1 MRPTYRTVIAR
12 RATFR
17 TTSLSLFWPVMSFG
31 EAQSLRIAENT
42 LCGELAQYS
51 LIVAAQNMGFGQVM
65 VEPVLMQ
72 INYSL
77 NAHTLSVS
85 SCTYRII

>member
-1 MRPTYRTVIAR
+1 
-12 RATFR
+12 
-17 TTSLSLFWPVMSFG
+17 MSFG

-77 NAHTLSVS
+77 K
-85 SCTYRII
+85 